1 MTNKDK
7 RFNKSQEILKK
18 LNQIDETLLFGTE
31 ESDRIDKRIE
41 KDLAEF
47 VLL

>member
-1 MTNKDK
+1 MNNKEK
-7 RFNKSQEILKK
+7 RFKKDQEILKK

-31 ESDRIDKRIE
+31 ESDRIDRRIE
-41 KDLAEF
+41 KELRDF